1 MCLQG
6 AALLTMTFVAGF
18 ASWAFLALMLGIG
31 TAMVYPTLIAAVADV
46 AHPSWRASAVGVYRF
61 WRDMGYF
68 IGAVLAGIIADAFGL
83 SEAIAVVG
91 VLTILS
97 GLAVATRMPET
108 LDTQNS

>member
-1 MCLQG
+1 
-6 AALLTMTFVAGF
+6 
-18 ASWAFLALMLGIG
+18 
-31 TAMVYPTLIAAVADV
+31 
-46 AHPSWRASAVGVYRF
+46 
-61 WRDMGYF
+61 MGYF